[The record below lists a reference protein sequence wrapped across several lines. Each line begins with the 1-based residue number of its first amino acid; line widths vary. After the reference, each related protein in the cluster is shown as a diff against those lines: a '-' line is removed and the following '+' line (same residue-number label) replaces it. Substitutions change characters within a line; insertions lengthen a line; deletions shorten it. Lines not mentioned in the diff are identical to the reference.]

1 MQTVAHELA
10 KHSRKSKFYEIVGD
24 NRLRCL
30 GSTCPK
36 KTSKVDSET
45 HVPAYNSRMMAQLLL
60 DTVAFLQSRYKV
72 ECPTARQAYS

>member
-10 KHSRKSKFYEIVGD
+10 KHSRKSKLYEIAGD

-30 GSTCPK
+30 VSTCPK
-36 KTSKVDSET
+36 KTITVESET
-45 HVPAYNSRMMAQLLL
+45 HVPDYNSRMAARLLL

-72 ECPTARQAYS
+72 ERPTVRQAYS